1 LQEKIDGITDEKTVL
16 EQLNKDLQDKI
27 ELLETEN
34 QTLKEQCFTIKE
46 NKVSFAWLRKIFNRK
61 SK

>member
-34 QTLKEQCFTIKE
+34 QTLKEQYSNIQT
-46 NKVSFAWLRKIFNRK
+46 NKGFFKRLKNIFKRSRK
-61 SK
+61 